1 MLYRV
6 LLQLLVEHD
15 LAEEEEMVHLHDD
28 LVVHE
33 VGEIHLLP
41 RFP

>member
-6 LLQLLVEHD
+6 LLQLLAEHD

-28 LVVHE
+28 LAEHE
-33 VGEIHLLP
+33 AWEIHPLLK
-41 RFP
+41 FP